1 MKLLSQML
9 SIKPAD
15 LAPQAALTLFYHDML
30 GVGLGLLLVAAAWA
44 LRSRTRDR
52 EQAPAAAPVAARRLL
67 AWGLGALWI
76 LDGLLQIQP
85 EMVTNFVNG
94 MLRPLI
100 SGQPGALA
108 ATLTLGLRMWAA
120 HPVLANV
127 MAAYTQI
134 VIGVLILFG
143 GDGRLRRVAL
153 LASLAWGL
161 VVWIFGEAMGGIFVG
176 GTWLA
181 GTPGSATFYM
191 AGAVLLLLP
200 AERWRQ
206 GGWLGT
212 FAAAMGGLWFF
223 SAVLQAWPSAGFW
236 TAHGL
241 AGVVASMAQQPQ
253 PVVVA
258 ASLRMV
264 ARVLSR
270 HSVLWN
276 GGMVA
281 AMAALGIAWLH
292 WPRSRYTWTATVVW
306 ALLTWWAG
314 QDFGVLGGMGTD
326 PNSGPVLILLI
337 ATYVSALTPAGRT
350 AQLPTTRRARAALP
364 ARAVGERAS

>member
-1 MKLLSQML
+1 MKLLSQVL
-9 SIKPAD
+9 STKPAD

-30 GVGLGLLLVAAAWA
+30 WVGLGLLLIAAAWA
-44 LRSRTRDR
+44 LRSRSRDR
-52 EQAPAAAPVAARRLL
+52 EPPPAAAPVAARRLL
-67 AWGLGALWI
+67 AWGLGALWV

-94 MLRPLI
+94 LLRPLI
-100 SGQPGALA
+100 PGQPGPLPAALN
-108 ATLTLGLRMWAA
+108 LGLRLWAA

-127 MAAYTQI
+127 TAAYTQI
-134 VIGVLILFG
+134 AIGMLILFG

-153 LASLAWGL
+153 LASLVWGL

-206 GGWLGT
+206 GRWLGP

-241 AGVVASMAQQPQ
+241 SGVVATMAQHPQ
-253 PVVVA
+253 PVVIA
-258 ASLRMV
+258 ASLHMV
-264 ARVLSR
+264 ARALAGDA
-270 HSVLWN
+270 VLWN

-281 AMAALGIAWLH
+281 AMTALGIAWVC
-292 WPRSRYTWTATVVW
+292 WPRSRYTWIATVVW

-337 ATYVSALTPAGRT
+337 ATYVSALTGVGRPARR
-350 AQLPTTRRARAALP
+350 AQAQPARAALP
-364 ARAVGERAS
+364 VHTARQRVS